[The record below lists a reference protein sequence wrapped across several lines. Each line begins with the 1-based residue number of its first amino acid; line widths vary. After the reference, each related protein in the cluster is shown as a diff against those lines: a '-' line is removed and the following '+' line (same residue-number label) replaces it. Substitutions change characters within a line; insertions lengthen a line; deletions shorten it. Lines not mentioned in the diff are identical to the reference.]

1 MLWIGSRHA
10 DAMTRRARRLVAL
23 AIAGGFVL
31 WLPWVP
37 TFVFQ
42 ARHTATPWAPPAT
55 AASALEVLIPTV
67 EGPSVVGVLLGI
79 VLGVCFLFGLRAR
92 EPHDP
97 VAIAWIGAHGAV
109 TVCVAVAGAIV
120 SVSAVSG
127 RYFAVAVPLIVLA
140 AAAGALRLPAG
151 RVLVVTLLATGGLWL
166 AHGEVTAARTTADVV
181 SSRILASAAPG
192 DVVVTCPDQL
202 SPALHRILDSAP
214 IRLEET
220 SFPPG
225 SAPARVNWIDYS
237 ARAKAARPEAEAQ
250 RLVSTYGDGTIWLVV
265 STTYP
270 PTEAACSGLLVSLL
284 ESTNGGR
291 LLIPDRP
298 NIVEHGA
305 LWQFEPAD
313 A

>member
-1 MLWIGSRHA
+1 MRS
-10 DAMTRRARRLVAL
+10 TRRARRLVAL
-23 AIAGGFVL
+23 AIAAGFVL
-31 WLPWVP
+31 WLPWLP

-67 EGPSVVGVLLGI
+67 AGPSVIGVLLGV
-79 VLGVCFLFGLRAR
+79 VLGVCFLFGLRVR

-97 VAIAWIGAHGAV
+97 VAMAWIGAHGAV

-127 RYFAVAVPLIVLA
+127 RYFAVAVPLIILA

-151 RVLVVTLLATGGLWL
+151 RYLVVGLLATGGLWL
-166 AHGEVTAARTTADVV
+166 AHGEVTEARTTADVV
-181 SSRILASAAPG
+181 AARILAGARDG

-202 SPALHRILDSAP
+202 SPALHRILGSSP
-214 IRLEET
+214 IQLEET

-225 SAPARVNWIDYS
+225 STSSRVNWIDYA
-237 ARAKAARPEAEAQ
+237 ARAKAARPGAEAQ
-250 RLVSTYGDGTIWLVV
+250 RLVSTYAANTIWLVV

-270 PTEAACSGLLVSLL
+270 PTEVACSGLLISLL
-284 ESTNGGR
+284 ESRNGGR
-291 LLIPDRP
+291 LLSADRP

-305 LWQFEPAD
+305 LWRFDPAG
-313 A
+313 AT